1 MQFGA
6 MLHPFSS
13 FADLAGLVEFAQRAE
28 DNGFGWLSI
37 PDHTLFPVSEEPLMG
52 EIWYDAMV
60 LGTHL
65 ADRTSRIRMAFQ
77 ILVLPQWHPIR
88 LAKQLATLDVVCGGR
103 IDVGVGVGWL
113 EPEFAMLG
121 EDFAGRGRRMD
132 EYLDVMKSIWTTHP
146 SEFHGTWF
154 DFADASGKPKPVQQP
169 HPPLL
174 IGGTWRRSAR
184 RAARAGDGWM
194 PLDIPDGE
202 LGQAMS
208 LLRAEATAAGRSL
221 DGFSVYGRL
230 PLFVHNEAFREH
242 AEVAGAAGIGLLD
255 GDYGK
260 AIDYVHQAAEQGY
273 THLFVELP
281 AATQIDELKPFRR
294 HVIDKL

>member
-1 MQFGA
+1 

-13 FADLAGLVEFAQRAE
+13 FDDLRGLVDFAQRAE
-28 DNGFGWLSI
+28 GAGFTWLSI

-52 EIWYDAMV
+52 SIWYDAVV

-65 ADRTSRIRMAFQ
+65 ADRTSTIRTAFQ
-77 ILVLPQWHPIR
+77 IIVLPQWHPIR
-88 LAKQLATLDVVCGGR
+88 LAKQLATLDVVSGGR
-103 IDVGVGVGWL
+103 IDVGVGAGWL
-113 EPEFAMLG
+113 ESEFAMLA
-121 EDFAGRGRRMD
+121 EDFTRRGARMD
-132 EYLDVMKSIWTTHP
+132 EYLNVVKAIWTTHP
-146 SEFHGTWF
+146 SSFHGEWF
-154 DFADASGKPKPVQQP
+154 SFDDASGLPKPVQQP

-184 RAARAGDGWM
+184 RAATVGDGWM
-194 PLDIPDGE
+194 PLDIPEGE
-202 LGQAMS
+202 LSEAMA
-208 LLRAEATAAGRSL
+208 LLRAEAELAGRSL
-221 DGFSVYGRL
+221 DGFQVYGRL

-260 AIDYVHQAAEQGY
+260 AIEYVQWAEVQGY

-281 AATQIDELKPFRR
+281 AGTQAEELEPFRR
-294 HVIDKL
+294 NVIDRL